1 MFPEGRPRKN
11 PSSGTLQS
19 GGANGSPL
27 RLAIIQTR
35 RCSLNKQVCT
45 KETRNTWHQAHGK
58 EKGQRTKDGEWND
71 SARVLLHKWHPLTE
85 CRDVL
90 MLPCPDFW
98 HRSELDELILPHHLC
113 KRCASALTVVQ
124 TSWYHVDAHPLGLGR
139 NPGEVVRLG
148 IENLLNEAIDRR
160 ACLATPV
167 ALHTEPTI

>member
-19 GGANGSPL
+19 GEATGSPL
-27 RLAIIQTR
+27 RLAISQTR
-35 RCSLNKQVCT
+35 RCSLNKRVCT
-45 KETRNTWHQAHGK
+45 KETGNTWHGK

-71 SARVLLHKWHPLTE
+71 GVQVLLHKWYVLTE
-85 CRDVL
+85 CRNVS

-98 HRSELDELILPHHLC
+98 HSCELDELILPHHLC

-124 TSWYHVDAHPLGLGR
+124 TSWYHVDAHPLGLGP

-148 IENLLNEAIDRR
+148 IENLLNEAINRR
-160 ACLATPV
+160 ACPATPV
-167 ALHTEPTI
+167 ALHTEPII